1 MNNIWSRVIAVT
13 VTDLRKISKW
23 PFLFADPDVSSWSDA
38 GFGSDLPREL
48 LYQSCLMLW
57 GGYSLYIKSPK
68 RLRPAQPGEQRTNV
82 GASRSPLTTSKF
94 KSLNWSFST
103 DVVPY
108 KASGVLYHLVS
119 SFLHCRQ
126 QSVQY
131 KKFSWCLHQLFI
143 NLHRGPQDVKC
154 EDDNTKRKEITT
166 QCLSY

>member
-1 MNNIWSRVIAVT
+1 MTIFVCWSHLCIFLISCRIWVRFAKRTSV
-13 VTDLRKISKW
+13 SK
-23 PFLFADPDVSSWSDA
+23 LFNVVHI
-38 GFGSDLPREL
+38 
-48 LYQSCLMLW
+48 W

-68 RLRPAQPGEQRTNV
+68 RLRPAQPGEQRKNV
-82 GASRSPLTTSKF
+82 GASRAPLRTRKF

-108 KASGVLYHLVS
+108 KASGVLFHLVS

-154 EDDNTKRKEITT
+154 EDGNTKGKEITT